1 MYVNPTILLMYGM
14 FLKHPVVKVETL
26 YDKQHSFVLK
36 IKVSRGYT
44 KTLSNVQL
52 NNAKTW
58 HKIIVHVNLCMLEK
72 GSNKNTQK
80 TNGF

>member
-1 MYVNPTILLMYGM
+1 MYGM

-44 KTLSNVQL
+44 KRSIEQCEDMAQN
-52 NNAKTW
+52 
-58 HKIIVHVNLCMLEK
+58 HCSCESMHVGK
-72 GSNKNTQK
+72 GKQQKHPKNKRILK
-80 TNGF
+80 A